1 MKVKKFEARSMKEA
15 LELVKT
21 QLGPDAVILA
31 AKEVRKS
38 FGLGGDKSIEI
49 TAAYSENILQNKK
62 FVETKMT
69 ESKKDIFSKAPA
81 KEQKQIMQ
89 KVIENQL
96 RRSQEESRKNNF
108 IESKGK
114 NQSYSRTAAAL
125 LPKPKIANLRYIDI
139 SDDEDDNLPA
149 PQPNPTIARQV
160 LNATKENSEM
170 PILTQQAQQIWGNM
184 EVQDLR
190 HEIQELKTLLKDKG
204 THQNQAT
211 TQTHPGYEYGVNF
224 YMATYYAQL
233 MAKGIEA
240 GFAAQIV
247 GEIQKRFSSRMEAQD
262 VMAQIG
268 KIILNSVETT
278 GSESTKKFQFF
289 MGPSGAGKT
298 STMIKLAS
306 RLVLKENKTVA
317 LISTDNVKLGAEQEV
332 RLYSQI
338 LNLPFIAIRNSYDW
352 QKILPHLDEVDC
364 VLVDTAG
371 LSLAN
376 ESERRYLDEIIT
388 STGHATTNHLVLST
402 LTDPKLMEDYLN
414 NYLDM
419 KISDIC
425 FTGLDQVAKPGLI
438 FNINHKYKIPLFG
451 FGLGSKI
458 PEDFEYATPERIV
471 DLILD
476 ITKKQTVETENAFN

>member
-49 TAAYSENILQNKK
+49 TAAYSENILQNRK
-62 FVETKMT
+62 FVETKMS
-69 ESKKDIFSKAPA
+69 ESKKEVFSKTPA
-81 KEQKQIMQ
+81 KKQKEIMQ

-96 RRSQEESRKNNF
+96 RKSQEQSQRTGF
-108 IESKGK
+108 IDSK
-114 NQSYSRTAAAL
+114 QPAANSFTRSSV
-125 LPKPKIANLRYIDI
+125 LPKPKFANLRYIDI
-139 SDDEDDNLPA
+139 QDDEEETSPS
-149 PQPNPTIARQV
+149 PQPNSVISRQGLQASV
-160 LNATKENSEM
+160 QNPET

-184 EVQDLR
+184 EVQNLR
-190 HEIQELKTLLKDKG
+190 AEIQELKNLLKNNSAAPA
-204 THQNQAT
+204 QST
-211 TQTHPGYEYGVNF
+211 TQAHPGYEFGVNF
-224 YMATYYAQL
+224 YMASYYDRLA
-233 MAKGIEA
+233 AKGIDPEL
-240 GFAAQIV
+240 AAQIV
-247 GEIQKRFSSRMEAQD
+247 GEIQKRFSSRMESQD

-268 KIILNSVETT
+268 KILLNSVETT
-278 GSESTKKFQFF
+278 SFERMQKFHFF

-298 STMIKLAS
+298 SSMIKFAS
-306 RLVLKENKTVA
+306 RLVLKESKTVA

-371 LSLAN
+371 LSLSN
-376 ESERRYLDEIIT
+376 ESERRYLEEIMT
-388 STGHATTNHLVLST
+388 STGHTSTNHLVLST
-402 LTDPKLMEDYLN
+402 LTDPKLMEDYVN

-425 FTGLDQVAKPGLI
+425 FTGLDQVTKPGLI

-458 PEDFEYATPERIV
+458 PEDFEFATPERIV

-476 ITKKQTVETENAFN
+476 ITKKQTAESENALN

>member
-1 MKVKKFEARSMKEA
+1 M
-15 LELVKT
+15 
-21 QLGPDAVILA
+21 
-31 AKEVRKS
+31 
-38 FGLGGDKSIEI
+38 
-49 TAAYSENILQNKK
+49 
-62 FVETKMT
+62 
-69 ESKKDIFSKAPA
+69 
-81 KEQKQIMQ
+81 
-89 KVIENQL
+89 
-96 RRSQEESRKNNF
+96 
-108 IESKGK
+108 
-114 NQSYSRTAAAL
+114 
-125 LPKPKIANLRYIDI
+125 
-139 SDDEDDNLPA
+139 
-149 PQPNPTIARQV
+149 
-160 LNATKENSEM
+160 
-170 PILTQQAQQIWGNM
+170 
-184 EVQDLR
+184 
-190 HEIQELKTLLKDKG
+190 
-204 THQNQAT
+204 
-211 TQTHPGYEYGVNF
+211 
-224 YMATYYAQL
+224 
-233 MAKGIEA
+233 
-240 GFAAQIV
+240 
-247 GEIQKRFSSRMEAQD
+247 
-262 VMAQIG
+262 MAQIG

-278 GSESTKKFQFF
+278 NNENLKKFHFF

-306 RLVLKENKTVA
+306 RLILKENKTVA

-376 ESERRYLDEIIT
+376 ESERRYLEEIMT
-388 STGHATTNHLVLST
+388 STGHSTTNHLVLST

-414 NYLDM
+414 NYLEM

-476 ITKKQTVETENAFN
+476 ITKKQTVENTNAFN

>member
-38 FGLGGDKSIEI
+38 FGLGGEKSIEI

-62 FVETKMT
+62 YVENKMT
-69 ESKKDIFSKAPA
+69 DAKKDIFSKAPA

-96 RRSQEESRKNNF
+96 RRSQEDSRKNSF
-108 IESKGK
+108 IESKPT
-114 NQSYSRTAAAL
+114 STTYTRAAATAA
-125 LPKPKIANLRYIDI
+125 LPKAKIANLRYIDI
-139 SDDEDDNLPA
+139 PDEDDNLPA
-149 PQPNPTIARQV
+149 PQPNPSIARQI
-160 LNATKENSEM
+160 LQNNLQNTET

-190 HEIQELKTLLKDKG
+190 HEIQELKNILRDKG
-204 THQNQAT
+204 TSQIQAS
-211 TQTHPGYEYGVNF
+211 TQAHPGYEYGVNY
-224 YMATYYAQL
+224 YMANYYAQL
-233 MAKGIEA
+233 TAKGIEPE
-240 GFAAQIV
+240 FAAQIM
-247 GEIQKRFSSRMEAQD
+247 GDIQKRFSSRMESQD
-262 VMAQIG
+262 VVAQIG
-268 KIILNSVETT
+268 KILLNSITT
-278 GSESTKKFQFF
+278 NSNENLGKFQFF

-298 STMIKLAS
+298 SMMIKLAS
-306 RLVLKENKTVA
+306 RLILKENKTVA

-376 ESERRYLDEIIT
+376 DSERSYLEEIIT
-388 STGHATTNHLVLST
+388 STGHTTTNHLVLST
-402 LTDPKLMEDYLN
+402 LTDPKLMEDYLT
-414 NYLDM
+414 NYLDLR
-419 KISDIC
+419 ISDVC
-425 FTGLDQVAKPGLI
+425 FTGLDQVTKPGLI
-438 FNINHKYKIPLFG
+438 FNINHKYKIPLYG

-476 ITKKQTVETENAFN
+476 ITKKQTVESENALN